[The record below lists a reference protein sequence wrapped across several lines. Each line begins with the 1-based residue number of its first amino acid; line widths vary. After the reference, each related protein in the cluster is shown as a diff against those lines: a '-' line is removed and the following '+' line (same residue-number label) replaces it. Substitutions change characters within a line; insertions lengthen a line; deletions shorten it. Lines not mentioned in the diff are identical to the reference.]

1 MRVAG
6 VDGVEIVGVVGDVRH
21 AALTA
26 APVPEIY
33 ASFRQMAP
41 GGGPMTL
48 MLRSAGEAGALLAP
62 MRALVTEMD
71 PGLPVDSAM
80 TMDQRRS
87 SSVAEARFYTVL
99 LGTFAGLALL
109 IAIVGTYGVIAYTV
123 AQRKR
128 EIGVRVALGARTADV
143 MRLVLGQSVAL
154 VGAALVAGIAGA
166 LAVTQ
171 LLQRF
176 LYEVRPTDVSSF
188 ASAAGLLG
196 LAALAASYLPAR
208 RAARL
213 DPVAAM
219 RQE

>member
-87 SSVAEARFYTVL
+87 KNQSPRPGSIPCSSAPSRVAPP
-99 LGTFAGLALL
+99 
-109 IAIVGTYGVIAYTV
+109 IAIVGTYGAIAYTV